1 MTIYNYKKINN
12 EISKLRVDLLY
23 SKKKKNYYFFSL
35 INLFL
40 KKINQLAKFPLFLF
54 FEICIGYKYLKKTF
68 FLKNTNKKINALIV
82 GNGPSL
88 NFLKKKDLII
98 FKKKNHLLAVNYWN
112 EQSNLCS
119 VIPDYLCFSDPS
131 LFDKKFRSKNFKK
144 RDKNL
149 LRYLQKN
156 TSIILL
162 VPPRLIKNLK
172 ESGIKN
178 KLCSFVDTQLNY
190 WVNFTCPLLPRGY
203 VTSSFL
209 KLLSFGLWVGYKK
222 IFILGFDNTYPKDLF
237 SNSSNKILEYN
248 HHTNSKNDYVQ
259 DQTATFT
266 DFADI
271 LCDLTE
277 LFIDI
282 RKFKKYKNII
292 NLDPFSINTNFQKK
306 SILNKPLFKISSKQI

>member
-23 SKKKKNYYFFSL
+23 SKKKKNYYFFS
-35 INLFL
+35 IIDLFL

-119 VIPDYLCFSDPS
+119 VIPDYLCLSDPS
-131 LFDKKFRSKNFKK
+131 LFDKKFRSRDFNK

-149 LRYLQKN
+149 INYLQRHS
-156 TSIILL
+156 SIILL
-162 VPPRLIKNLK
+162 TPPRLIKNIK
-172 ESGIKN
+172 ESGLKN
-178 KLCSFVDTQLNY
+178 RLYSFVDTELNY

-203 VTSSFL
+203 ISVSFL
-209 KLLSFGLWVGYKK
+209 KLLSFGLWLGYKK
-222 IFILGFDNTYPKDLF
+222 IFVLGFDNTYPKDLF
-237 SNSSNKILEYN
+237 SNFNNRILEYN

-259 DQTATFT
+259 DQTAVYS
-266 DFADI
+266 DIGDI
-271 LCDLTE
+271 LGELSE
-277 LFIDI
+277 LFFSI
-282 RKFKKYKNII
+282 RRFKKYKNIF
-292 NLDPFSINTNFQKK
+292 NLDQFSINTNFKKK
-306 SILNKPLFKISSKQI
+306 SILNKN

>member
-68 FLKNTNKKINALIV
+68 FLKNKNKKINALIV

-119 VIPDYLCFSDPS
+119 VIPDYLCLSDPS
-131 LFDKKFRSKNFKK
+131 LFDKKFRSRDFKK

-149 LRYLQKN
+149 LNYLQRHS
-156 TSIILL
+156 SIILL
-162 VPPRLIKNLK
+162 IPPRLIKNIK
-172 ESGIKN
+172 ESGLKN
-178 KLCSFVDTQLNY
+178 RLYSFVDTELNY

-203 VTSSFL
+203 ISVSFL
-209 KLLSFGLWVGYKK
+209 KLLSFGLWLGYKK
-222 IFILGFDNTYPKDLF
+222 IFVLGFDNTYPKDLF
-237 SNSSNKILEYN
+237 SNFTNRILEYN

-259 DQTATFT
+259 DQTAVYS
-266 DFADI
+266 DIGDI
-271 LCDLTE
+271 LGELSE
-277 LFIDI
+277 LFFSI
-282 RKFKKYKNII
+282 RRFKKYKNIF
-292 NLDPFSINTNFQKK
+292 NLDQFSVNTNFKKK
-306 SILNKPLFKISSKQI
+306 SILNKKV